1 MDAAAA
7 RMDKAEQRISDTE
20 DKLIENNEAEK
31 KRGRLRQKS
40 MI

>member
-7 RMDKAEQRISDTE
+7 RMNEAEQRISDTE
-20 DKLIENNEAEK
+20 DKLMENNGAE

>member
-7 RMDKAEQRISDTE
+7 RMKEAEQRISDIE

-31 KRGRLRQKS
+31 ERLRQKS